1 MEVEDLEKKV
11 NSIAEEQDK
20 IKAEQETLKE
30 FVTAA
35 ITPIQIGIAEIKI
48 MLKER
53 LEQENLKNDLLS
65 KDIKN
70 HEARI
75 KKIEDNNQWLWRTVV
90 GGLITV
96 TIGAIVFVVKMMK

>member
-1 MEVEDLEKKV
+1 MEVQDLEEKV
-11 NSIAEEQDK
+11 NRIEEEQDK
-20 IKAEQETLKE
+20 IKVEQESLRE

-53 LEQENLKNDLLS
+53 LDQENLKNDLLS
-65 KDIKN
+65 IDIKN
-70 HEARI
+70 HETRI

-90 GGLITV
+90 GGLITIA
-96 TIGAIVFVVKMMK
+96 IGAIVFVVKMMK